1 MPLGWETSASLAQA
15 RQDLVVRA
23 CTCGHHGEDQGEQWI
38 ALLSRNFLR
47 CDFLIWPGGQFKEL
61 YQIWHDLKEC
71 EKEEKSRNV
80 ENADGEP
87 GPETLALAALLSLGL
102 LRKSTHLSL
111 RLGWT
116 PLKVNLYR
124 EVREAPW
131 LERGT
136 LTE

>member
-15 RQDLVVRA
+15 RQDRVVRA
-23 CTCGHHGEDQGEQWI
+23 CTRGDDGKNQGEQGI
-38 ALLSRNFLR
+38 ALLSREFLR
-47 CDFLIWPGGQFKEL
+47 SDFLILPGGQFKEL
-61 YQIWHDLKEC
+61 YQIRHDLKEC

-102 LRKSTHLSL
+102 LRKSIHLSL